1 MHVAGTN
8 MLKFTKIDQ
17 KTIKITYLILKY
29 INACTIRITL
39 YFNGPSANWT
49 STVSSVWLHFD
60 AKDKVCVNIFLK
72 QNIFCTRNFIH
83 ILGTNFF
90 ILGIYS

>member
-39 YFNGPSANWT
+39 YFNGPSTNWT
-49 STVSSVWLHFD
+49 SVERLATLRRKRQSV
-60 AKDKVCVNIFLK
+60 
-72 QNIFCTRNFIH
+72 R
-83 ILGTNFF
+83 
-90 ILGIYS
+90 